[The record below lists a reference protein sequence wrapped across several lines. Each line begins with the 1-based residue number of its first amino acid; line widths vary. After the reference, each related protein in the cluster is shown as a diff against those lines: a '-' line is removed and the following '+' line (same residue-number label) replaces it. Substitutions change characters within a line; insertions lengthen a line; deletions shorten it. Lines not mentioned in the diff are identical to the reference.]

1 MKKINLFALATI
13 SLITLNSCGEDKKNQ
28 SAEEGAM
35 PMQNDT
41 RMESE
46 DASGNL
52 DDGKETSTPE
62 FKNENLA
69 AVYEDYLDLKSALVN
84 SEASDAK
91 ASSEELVKSL
101 EQTEGGES
109 ALEAAKK
116 IASNEDIKEQRTAF
130 SDLSAAVETMLAGNL
145 ASGEVYKQYC
155 PMAFDGAGGYWLSSS
170 EEVRNPYYGDMM
182 LKCGRVEDT
191 IK

>member
-1 MKKINLFALATI
+1 MRKINLIALAAVG
-13 SLITLNSCGEDKKNQ
+13 LFTLNSCGEDKKNQ
-28 SAEEGAM
+28 TAQEEAM
-35 PMQNDT
+35 PMQNDS

-46 DASGNL
+46 DATGNL
-52 DDGKETSTPE
+52 DDGKEAVAPE
-62 FKNENLA
+62 FKNEELA
-69 AVYEDYLDLKSALVN
+69 AVYEDYLNLKTALVN
-84 SEASDAK
+84 SEAAAAK
-91 ASSEELVKSL
+91 ASGEELVKSL
-101 EQTEGGES
+101 EQSEGNEA
-109 ALEAAKK
+109 ALEAAQK

-155 PMAFDGAGGYWLSSS
+155 PMAFDGAGGYWLSNS

>member
-1 MKKINLFALATI
+1 MRNTNFIILGLVGLF
-13 SLITLNSCGEDKKNQ
+13 TLNSCGEDKKNS
-28 SAEEGAM
+28 SAEESAM

-52 DDGKETSTPE
+52 DDGEQTGNPE
-62 FKNENLA
+62 FKNEDLA
-69 AVYEDYLDLKSALVN
+69 AVYEDYLELKTTLVN
-84 SEASDAK
+84 TDAEASQK
-91 ASSEELVKSL
+91 AGEELATTL
-101 EQTEGGES
+101 EKAEGGEA
-109 ALEAAKK
+109 ALEAAQK
-116 IASNEDIKEQRTAF
+116 IAASADIKEQRTAF
-130 SDLSAAVETMLAGNL
+130 SDLSAAVEGMIAGNL

-191 IK
+191 IQ